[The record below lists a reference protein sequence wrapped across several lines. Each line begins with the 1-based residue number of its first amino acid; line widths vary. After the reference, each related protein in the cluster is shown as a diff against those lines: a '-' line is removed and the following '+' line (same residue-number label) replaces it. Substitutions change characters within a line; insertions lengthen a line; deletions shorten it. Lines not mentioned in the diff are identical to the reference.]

1 MPVMTLSTLLTPG
14 SSVTA
19 ALVFPGTAPSLL
31 FMYLQWVCPNN
42 APDLQ
47 RATIVY
53 GPPVILHFT
62 LWSQLDVTELMSGQ
76 IITCVPELI
85 QRMLLCTVSLADRA
99 ASYVVAPEIQFI
111 SVSQLVLH
119 QPCFVPGPAKQH
131 SFAAWNHHFVNRCG
145 QTMSDKHLLL
155 LSVASTFDLMLV
167 QVPCMQMFDPSA
179 PP

>member
-99 ASYVVAPEIQFI
+99 ASYAPAQ
-111 SVSQLVLH
+111 
-119 QPCFVPGPAKQH
+119 
-131 SFAAWNHHFVNRCG
+131 VNRYQIGLTSTLQC
-145 QTMSDKHLLL
+145 LLNGVQSQDEANL
-155 LSVASTFDLMLV
+155 IPIFSRCSSRNSIYLSKPACSASTVL
-167 QVPCMQMFDPSA
+167 CSWTS
-179 PP
+179 